1 MRLCESLGTWNV
13 RKNKR
18 GYKKNVVDVLR
29 KGKSELLAF
38 TETKIKVN
46 EKVSWFGVNGM
57 IAGVQEI
64 EKASEGVAVLMN
76 DR

>member
-1 MRLCESLGTWNV
+1 MNRLGMRNV
-13 RKNKR
+13 RRIKGIAKR
-18 GYKKNVVDVLR
+18 KNVVDVLR